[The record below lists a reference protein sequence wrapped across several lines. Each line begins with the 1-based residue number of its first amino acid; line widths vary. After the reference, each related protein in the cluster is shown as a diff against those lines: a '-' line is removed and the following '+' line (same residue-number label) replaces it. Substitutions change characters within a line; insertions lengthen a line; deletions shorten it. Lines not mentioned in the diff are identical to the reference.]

1 VRVSNLLIVLGA
13 ATLLVGVVLR
23 FFPSLF
29 SWFGHLPGDIRY
41 QGENTQVFIP
51 ITSMLIVS
59 VVGTVIFNL
68 AARIF
73 DKA

>member
-1 VRVSNLLIVLGA
+1 VRVSNLLMVLGA
-13 ATLLVGVVLR
+13 AILLVGVVLR

-41 QGENTQVFIP
+41 QGENTRVFIP

>member
-1 VRVSNLLIVLGA
+1 MRVSNLLIVIGA
-13 ATLLVGVVLR
+13 GILLVGVVLR

-41 QGENTQVFIP
+41 QGENTRVFIP

-73 DKA
+73 DKD

>member
-13 ATLLVGVVLR
+13 AILLVGVVLR

-41 QGENTQVFIP
+41 QGENTRVFIP

>member
-1 VRVSNLLIVLGA
+1 MRVSNLLIVLGA
-13 ATLLVGVVLR
+13 AILLVGVVLR

-41 QGENTQVFIP
+41 QGENTRVFIP

>member
-1 VRVSNLLIVLGA
+1 MRVSNLLMVLGA
-13 ATLLVGVVLR
+13 AILLVGVVLR

-41 QGENTQVFIP
+41 QGENTRVFIP

>member
-1 VRVSNLLIVLGA
+1 MRVSNLLIVLGA
-13 ATLLVGVVLR
+13 AILLVGVVLR

-51 ITSMLIVS
+51 INSMLIVS